1 MQVGLAVYYVRVH
14 NVHTAYST
22 WLATVKR
29 TLVDIGL
36 DVHTQNF
43 TAFLPHLQY
52 PVDGTNLYA
61 SLKAQR
67 ASGIEA
73 LVIHVPLENVNA
85 VSFAIAFAKFCKGTM
100 LSL

>member
-1 MQVGLAVYYVRVH
+1 M
-14 NVHTAYST
+14 
-22 WLATVKR
+22 KR
-29 TLVDIGL
+29 ALVDIGL

-43 TAFLPHLQY
+43 TASLPHLPY
-52 PVDGTNLYA
+52 PVNGTNLYA

-100 LSL
+100 LSLECVVNVLIALVFTLNAQ